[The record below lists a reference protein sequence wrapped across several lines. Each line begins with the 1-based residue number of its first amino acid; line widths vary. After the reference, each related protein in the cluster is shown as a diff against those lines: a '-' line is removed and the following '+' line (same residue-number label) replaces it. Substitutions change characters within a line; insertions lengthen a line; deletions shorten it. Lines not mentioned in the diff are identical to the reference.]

1 MRYLSKNVFYKT
13 NEPELVFTMK
23 INITNLLL
31 VLLLLTFTNVLNAQC
46 TGADVKVPTN
56 WESDT
61 QLEEEKTLFLE
72 TKGVRELKLILY
84 TRRGTKIFESSSSVI
99 GASHDIVKMID
110 TGWDGTKMGKTLRAG
125 LYVYTIEAECADR
138 STIHKSGQIVLTVK
152 S

>member
-1 MRYLSKNVFYKT
+1 
-13 NEPELVFTMK
+13 MK
-23 INITNLLL
+23 RTTTNLLL
-31 VLLLLTFTNVLNAQC
+31 VFLLLTLTNILKAQC
-46 TGADVKVPTN
+46 TEVDIKVPTN

-61 QLEEEKTLFLE
+61 DLETPKTLVLE
-72 TKGVRELKLILY
+72 TTNVREVKLILY

-99 GASHDIVKMID
+99 GASSDVVKMID

-138 STIHKSGQIVLTVK
+138 STIHKGGQIVLTVK